1 MAALLKK
8 QKKKISRNG
17 QGIFHNSG
25 NDRKIAISDA

>member
-1 MAALLKK
+1 MAALLK
-8 QKKKISRNG
+8 KKKISRNG